1 MVGHHCPTY
10 MTTLEMVITC
20 TVTFMLECALD
31 VWDPPV
37 KNSWSNHMSQF
48 CYLFLAAREVGEPC
62 KQLCITPK
70 MLSKPR
76 CWCEQLGIQP
86 WWHPQLYHIRKLT
99 ESWCQF
105 NFKLLWCYN
114 NLWSNTFNLMQL
126 KSPHRLSGRPGV
138 LGPHYFYHDCTI
150 RVTSLISNLHTIRRD
165 WCS

>member
-1 MVGHHCPTY
+1 MVGHHCPAC

-20 TVTFMLECALD
+20 TVTFTLECALD

-76 CWCEQLGIQP
+76 CRCEQLGIQP
-86 WWHPQLYHIRKLT
+86 WWHPQLYHIRLT

-114 NLWSNTFNLMQL
+114 NLWSNTLIWCKLSLHKDLVEDLGYWAHIIFIMIVQL
-126 KSPHRLSGRPGV
+126 EWPH
-138 LGPHYFYHDCTI
+138 
-150 RVTSLISNLHTIRRD
+150 
-165 WCS
+165 